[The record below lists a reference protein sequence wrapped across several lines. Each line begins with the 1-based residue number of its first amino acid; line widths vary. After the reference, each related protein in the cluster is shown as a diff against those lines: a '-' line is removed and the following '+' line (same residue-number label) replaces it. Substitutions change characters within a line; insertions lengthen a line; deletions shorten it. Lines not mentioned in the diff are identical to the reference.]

1 MINKK
6 TDSDVNADPRV
17 GYQDFWKS
25 LWPDPEPSAA
35 GTSNKSAISVD
46 SSIDSATYSTGQDAW
61 NIFNSRGVTG
71 QELDVKFIEKLL
83 II

>member
-6 TDSDVNADPRV
+6 TDSDVNAVPRV

-35 GTSNKSAISVD
+35 DTKTSQPKALIHRL
-46 SSIDSATYSTGQDAW
+46 I
-61 NIFNSRGVTG
+61 
-71 QELDVKFIEKLL
+71 LLL
-83 II
+83 ILRVKMLVIFSILVV